1 MYTRSKLNKTVTWI
15 LLAIALIFILSPFYF
30 IVVNSFK
37 PLSEDVYKRQAYMLF
52 PL

>member
-30 IVVNSFK
+30 IVVNS
-37 PLSEDVYKRQAYMLF
+37 LSR
-52 PL
+52 

>member
-30 IVVNSFK
+30 IVVNSF
-37 PLSEDVYKRQAYMLF
+37 
-52 PL
+52 